1 MNQLKYG
8 IGFFAVILACLALP
22 SAQAV
27 ERGKL
32 PFATDL
38 SLDAKLAREKQ
49 IPILIL
55 FSMQGCPFC
64 KRVRE
69 EILIPT
75 TLNAEYDNKV
85 ILLEVDGSNHAKL
98 IDFDGKTTTQA
109 DFVAKNRV
117 GLTPTVKFFDPQ
129 GREVAAPIVG
139 LVTVDYYGGY
149 LDQAIDTSIAKIRNT
164 PPVN

>member
-1 MNQLKYG
+1 M
-8 IGFFAVILACLALP
+8 ALT
-22 SAQAV
+22 SAHAV

-38 SLDAKLAREKQ
+38 NKDAKLAREKQ

-55 FSMQGCPFC
+55 FSMQGCGYC

-75 TLNAEYDNKV
+75 TLNADYDNKV
-85 ILLEVDGSNHAKL
+85 ILLEVDSSNYAKL
-98 IDFDGKTTTQA
+98 IDFEGNVTTQA
-109 DFVAKNRV
+109 AFVAKSRV

-129 GREVAAPIVG
+129 GREVADPIVG
-139 LVTVDYYGGY
+139 LVTVDYYGGF
-149 LDQAIDTSIAKIRNT
+149 LDQAIDTSIAKIRSAPATN
-164 PPVN
+164 

>member
-8 IGFFAVILACLALP
+8 IGFFAAILACLAIT
-22 SAQAV
+22 SAHAV

-55 FSMQGCPFC
+55 FSMQGCGYC

-75 TLNAEYDNKV
+75 TLNADYDNKV
-85 ILLEVDGSNHAKL
+85 ILLEVDSSNYAKL
-98 IDFDGKTTTQA
+98 IDFEGKVTTQA
-109 DFVAKNRV
+109 AFVAKNRV
-117 GLTPTVKFFDPQ
+117 GLSPTVKFFDPQ
-129 GREVAAPIVG
+129 GHEVADPIVG

-149 LDQAIDTSIAKIRNT
+149 LDQAIDTSIAKIRRAT
-164 PPVN
+164 TTH

>member
-1 MNQLKYG
+1 MNRLKFG
-8 IGFFAVILACLALP
+8 IGLFAAILACWALA
-22 SAQAV
+22 SAHAV

-32 PFATDL
+32 PLATDL
-38 SLDAKLAREKQ
+38 SKEAKLAREKQ

-55 FSMQGCPFC
+55 FSMRGCGYC
-64 KRVRE
+64 NRVRD

-85 ILLEVDGSNHAKL
+85 ILLEVDSSNHAKL
-98 IDFDGKTTTQA
+98 IDFDGKATTQA

-117 GLTPTVKFFDPQ
+117 GLSPTVKFFDPQ
-129 GREVAAPIVG
+129 GREVADPIVG

-149 LDQAIDTSIAKIRNT
+149 LDQAIDASIAKIRGAFPAN
-164 PPVN
+164 

>member
-1 MNQLKYG
+1 MNRPKYR
-8 IGFFAVILACLALP
+8 IGFFAAILACLAIT
-22 SAQAV
+22 SAHAV

-55 FSMQGCPFC
+55 FSMQGCGYC

-75 TLNAEYDNKV
+75 TLNADYDDKV
-85 ILLEVDGSNHAKL
+85 ILLEVDSSNYAKL
-98 IDFDGKTTTQA
+98 IDFEGKVTTQA
-109 DFVAKNRV
+109 AFVAKNRV
-117 GLTPTVKFFDPQ
+117 GLSPTVKFFDPQ
-129 GREVAAPIVG
+129 GHEVADPIVG

-149 LDQAIDTSIAKIRNT
+149 LDQAIDTSIAKIRGV
-164 PPVN
+164 PAH

>member
-1 MNQLKYG
+1 MNRLRYRT
-8 IGFFAVILACLALP
+8 GFFALILACLALAP
-22 SAQAV
+22 AYAV

-32 PFATDL
+32 PFATNL

-55 FSMQGCPFC
+55 FSMQDCPFC

-85 ILLEVDGSNHAKL
+85 ILLEVDGANHAKM
-98 IDFDGKTTTQA
+98 IDFDGKITTQA
-109 DFVAKNRV
+109 NFVARNRV

-129 GREVAAPIVG
+129 GREVANPIVG
-139 LVTVDYYGGY
+139 LVTVDYYGGF
-149 LDQAIDTSIAKIRNT
+149 LDQAIDTSIAKIRGALPTN
-164 PPVN
+164 